1 MTLIYL
7 MIIFEIIWFG
17 VYYNYISSIVELF
30 LYLCMESYSAHLMV
44 PWVSGRHSVSVVL
57 IPCFPAIAPYILG
70 HVVDHGGDS
79 SIESFVVHS
88 PNVGLVEPG
97 CLGCYQVL
105 FLIFLSDVHQA

>member
-1 MTLIYL
+1 
-7 MIIFEIIWFG
+7 
-17 VYYNYISSIVELF
+17 
-30 LYLCMESYSAHLMV
+30 MESYSSHSKV
-44 PWVSGRHSVSVVL
+44 HWVSGGHSVSVVL
-57 IPCFPAIAPYILG
+57 IPYFPAIAPYIPG
-70 HVVDHGGDS
+70 HVVDRGGDS